1 MGLATVHRTGFLPS
15 ATSNTLSR
23 RQKITRAIE
32 PAAGRLIQV
41 AVALSVVPAL
51 VFVVAVGAVTMLA
64 IAVRD
69 VIWGSVCHDVCA
81 PRERVGS
88 EIFRS

>member
-1 MGLATVHRTGFLPS
+1 
-15 ATSNTLSR
+15 
-23 RQKITRAIE
+23 
-32 PAAGRLIQV
+32 
-41 AVALSVVPAL
+41 

-64 IAVRD
+64 IAARD

>member
-1 MGLATVHRTGFLPS
+1 MGLATLDRRGFLPS
-15 ATSNTLSR
+15 ATSQPLSR
-23 RQKITRAIE
+23 SEKITRALE
-32 PAAGRLIQV
+32 PAAGRLVQV
-41 AVALSVVPAL
+41 GVALYVVPAL

-64 IAVRD
+64 IAARD